1 MVLPVL
7 THICHLILC
16 HLLWLQVVVDKV
28 DAMYLRV
35 RDCSE
40 YFTFG
45 LFYYGL
51 WAEVAGVRYSFW

>member
-51 WAEVAGVRYSFW
+51 